1 MVISLP
7 ERQPGIATPDT
18 DVCILVEDVGVRY
31 HASNEPSLSLK
42 EYVIR
47 RIKGQVRRHEF
58 WALRGLSFAV
68 RRGEVVGVI
77 GRNGA
82 GKSTLLKTLSRVL
95 RPTTG
100 RVVVQGRVSPLLNV
114 GAGFHPELT
123 GRENVYLNATLLGH
137 SRRAIDK
144 RFDSIVEFAE
154 VQDFLNASV
163 RTYSSGMVAR
173 LGFAIATAWSPDV
186 LILDEVLG
194 VGDSAFQQKCARR
207 IREMRGHASTVLL
220 VSHSMESVKAMCQ
233 RAIWIDHGVLRAD
246 GSPDEVIAEYQDAI
260 HEPVPLSGPQA

>member
-1 MVISLP
+1 MVVSVSTSPSRP
-7 ERQPGIATPDT
+7 ETTDT
-18 DVCILVEDVGVRY
+18 DVCILVENLGIRY
-31 HASNEPSLSLK
+31 QASDEPSLSLK

-47 RIKGQVRRHEF
+47 RIKRQVSTREF
-58 WALRGLSFAV
+58 WALHGLSFSV
-68 RRGEVVGVI
+68 RRGEVVGIV

-95 RPTTG
+95 RPTAG
-100 RVVVQGRVSPLLNV
+100 RVVVKGRVSPLLNV

-137 SRRAIDK
+137 SRREIDSRLK
-144 RFDSIVEFAE
+144 AIVEFAE
-154 VQDFLNASV
+154 LEEFLEASV

-173 LGFAIATAWSPDV
+173 LGFAIATAWSPDI

-194 VGDSAFQQKCARR
+194 VGDTAFQQKCAER
-207 IREMRGHASTVLL
+207 IDEMRGRASTVLL
-220 VSHSMESVKAMCQ
+220 VSHTMASVRQMCQ

-246 GSPDEVIAEYQDAI
+246 GRPDEVIAVYQAD
-260 HEPVPLSGPQA
+260 